1 MKELS
6 FLLGII
12 SITTSLGLALNST
25 DYSWQAN
32 QIVAAESNTNT
43 VCDSSL
49 NTSSSVTMTDENNG
63 QIVTLKQS
71 QMLFVRLAS
80 NPGTGYGWQL
90 AESNKNQL
98 KLLGNPVLEPAI
110 KPQPNSTIYQVF
122 HFQVK
127 SAGSSVLELHN
138 QPRGQNNTPSNKTYR
153 LNVQMSSSPV
163 SVGVNDSDNNK
174 EVNLNSGDILVVRL
188 ATNPATGYSW
198 KLPVNSQNKLKLLES
213 SVEKSTDSKPG
224 STAYQ
229 ILRFQVNSPGSSLL
243 ELQYRPQRLNNSL
256 PEKNY
261 RIYVQTNTRNGLIRL
276 TDSDNNSQV
285 RATVGNT
292 LIVRLALAPGNN
304 YTWQVVKNNSE
315 KLASLGNPVLEQ
327 TGNQYKVFCFQ
338 GQSLGSSLLEFHYNR
353 PWEKEQPPLNTYKL
367 NVQILN

>member
-1 MKELS
+1 MKRIS
-6 FLLGII
+6 FLIALIA
-12 SITTSLGLALNST
+12 ITTSLGVTLRAGSYPFPSPQT
-25 DYSWQAN
+25 ITSQ
-32 QIVAAESNTNT
+32 SNTQTACGSTENASAT
-43 VCDSSL
+43 IS
-49 NTSSSVTMTDENNG
+49 MTDENNG
-63 QIVTLKQS
+63 QIVTLKTGQ
-71 QMLFVRLAS
+71 LLLVRLAS

-90 AESNKNQL
+90 AENNTNQL
-98 KLLGNPVLEPAI
+98 KLLANPVLEPATNS
-110 KPQPNSTIYQVF
+110 QQNSTIYQVF

-127 SAGSSVLELHN
+127 SPGSSVLELQN
-138 QPRGQNNTPSNKTYR
+138 QSIGQNNTPSNKTYR

-174 EVNLNSGDILVVRL
+174 EVSVNSGDILVVRL

-198 KLPVNSQNKLKLLES
+198 QLAGNSSNQLKLLGS
-213 SVEKSTDSKPG
+213 SIEKPTESKPG

-229 ILRFQVNSPGSSLL
+229 VLRFQVKSAGSSLL
-243 ELQYRPQRLNNSL
+243 ELQYKPQRLNNSL
-256 PEKNY
+256 PEKSY
-261 RIYVQTNTRNGLIRL
+261 RLHVQANTKNGLIRL

-292 LIVRLALAPGNN
+292 LIVRLALAPGSNH
-304 YTWQVVKNNSE
+304 TWQVVKNNSE

-338 GQSLGSSLLEFHYNR
+338 GQSMGSSVLEFHYYR
-353 PWEKEQPPLNTYKL
+353 PWEKKQPPLNAYRL

>member
-1 MKELS
+1 MKYLS

-12 SITTSLGLALNST
+12 SIITSLGLALNAIG
-25 DYSWQAN
+25 YFLQAD
-32 QIVAAESNTNT
+32 QIFAAELKTNIL
-43 VCDSSL
+43 CDSSS
-49 NTSSSVTMTDENNG
+49 NTSTSVSMTDENNG
-63 QIVTLKQS
+63 QIVTLKKS
-71 QMLFVRLAS
+71 QILFVRLAS

-98 KLLGNPVLEPAI
+98 KLLQNPVLEPLI
-110 KPQPNSTIYQVF
+110 NPPQNSTVYQVF
-122 HFQVK
+122 RFQVK
-127 SAGSSVLELHN
+127 SAGSSLLELQN
-138 QPRGQNNTPSNKTYR
+138 QSPGQNNTPSNKTYR

-174 EVNLNSGDILVVRL
+174 EVRVNSGDILVVRL
-188 ATNPATGYSW
+188 AANSSTGYSW
-198 KLPVNSQNKLKLLES
+198 QLGSNSSNQLKLLEN
-213 SVEKSTDSKPG
+213 SVENPTEFKPG

-229 ILRFQVNSPGSSLL
+229 MFRFQVKSAGASLL
-243 ELQYRPQRLNNSL
+243 ELQYRPQRSSNSL

-261 RIYVQTNTRNGLIRL
+261 RIHVQANTKNGIIRL

-292 LIVRLALAPGNN
+292 LIVRLATKPGTNDS
-304 YTWQVVKNNSE
+304 WQVVKNNSE
-315 KLASLGNPVLEQ
+315 QLASLGNPVLEQ
-327 TGNQYKVFCFQ
+327 TGNQYKVFCFH

-353 PWEKEQPPLNTYKL
+353 PWEKDQPPLNTYKL

>member
-1 MKELS
+1 MKHLS
-6 FLLGII
+6 FLVGII
-12 SITTSLGLALNST
+12 SITTSLGLALNAIG
-25 DYSWQAN
+25 YSLQAN
-32 QIVAAESNTNT
+32 QIFAAEPNTNK
-43 VCDSSL
+43 VCDSRS
-49 NTSSSVTMTDENNG
+49 NTSSSVSMTDENNG
-63 QIVTLKQS
+63 QIVTLKKS
-71 QMLFVRLAS
+71 QLLFVRLAS

-90 AESNKNQL
+90 AESNKSQL
-98 KLLGNPVLEPAI
+98 KLLENPVLEPAI
-110 KPQPNSTIYQVF
+110 NPQPNSTIYQVF

-127 SAGSSVLELHN
+127 SAGSSVLELQN

-198 KLPVNSQNKLKLLES
+198 KLPANSQNKLKLLES
-213 SVEKSTDSKPG
+213 SVEKPTDSKPG

-229 ILRFQVNSPGSSLL
+229 ILRFQVNSADSSLL
-243 ELQYRPQRLNNSL
+243 ELQYKSQIPNNNV
-256 PEKNY
+256 PDKNY
-261 RIYVQTNTRNGLIRL
+261 RIYVRTNTKNGSIRL
-276 TDSDNNSQV
+276 TDSDNDRQI

-292 LIVRLALAPGNN
+292 LIVRLGTGPGND
-304 YTWQVVKNNSE
+304 YSWQVVKNSSE
-315 KLASLGNPVLEQ
+315 KLAPLGKPVLEQ

>member
-1 MKELS
+1 MQNIS
-6 FLLGII
+6 LLIALI
-12 SITTSLGLALNST
+12 AITTSLGVTLRAGSYPFPSLRTIAS
-25 DYSWQAN
+25 Q
-32 QIVAAESNTNT
+32 SNTQTACGSTENASAT
-43 VCDSSL
+43 IS
-49 NTSSSVTMTDENNG
+49 MTDENNG
-63 QIVTLKQS
+63 QIVTLKTGQ
-71 QMLFVRLAS
+71 LLLVRLAS

-90 AESNKNQL
+90 AESNKSQL
-98 KLLGNPVLEPAI
+98 KLLENPVLEPAI
-110 KPQPNSTIYQVF
+110 NPQSNSTIYQVF
-122 HFQVK
+122 HFQVR
-127 SAGSSVLELHN
+127 SAGSSVLELQN

-198 KLPVNSQNKLKLLES
+198 KLPANSQNKLKLLES
-213 SVEKSTDSKPG
+213 SVEKPTDSKPG

-229 ILRFQVNSPGSSLL
+229 ILRFQVNSAGSSLL
-243 ELQYRPQRLNNSL
+243 ELQYRPQRLNNIL

-261 RIYVQTNTRNGLIRL
+261 RIYVQTNTKNGLIRL

-285 RATVGNT
+285 RAMVGNT
-292 LIVRLALAPGNN
+292 LIVRLPINRGIDNS
-304 YTWQVVKNNSE
+304 WQVVKNNSE

-353 PWEKEQPPLNTYKL
+353 PWEKDQLPLNTYKL